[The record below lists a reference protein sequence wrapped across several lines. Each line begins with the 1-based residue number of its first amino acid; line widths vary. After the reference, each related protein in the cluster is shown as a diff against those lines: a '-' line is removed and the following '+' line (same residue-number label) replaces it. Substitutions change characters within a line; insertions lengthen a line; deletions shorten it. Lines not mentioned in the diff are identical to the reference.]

1 MVKLMNANLHSLYIS
16 RKEIIN
22 NVCQEVDIDTNKQR
36 AKAVLIVNKDHP
48 FFFDHKLD
56 HVPGLL
62 IAEGMCQLSEIL
74 AKSINKTSTLFICG
88 INIDFVKFCTFKKKI
103 IMLAEVDSINQS
115 STIIYVKAYQND
127 QLRDVA
133 VVIFCSKNKEYKHYK
148 NIQGDDTVT
157 KMPCPK
163 NLINKTNIHNVMI
176 TTPEE
181 RGQAYYSKI
190 LKPSINN
197 MLSDHVSGKYHP
209 LYILEAFMQTQRYMN
224 NLIKIEHENTRMR
237 DILSSVDIAL
247 TYQNRQSDMLSLL
260 VNKKTKI
267 ESEGTIS
274 KKIRTASIFFSKYE
288 IGTCSIQTICFD
300 KKKIA

>member
-1 MVKLMNANLHSLYIS
+1 MLKLMNSNIHSLHIS

-22 NVCQEVDIDTNKQR
+22 TVCQEVNVDICKQR
-36 AKAVLIVNKDHP
+36 AKAVLMVNKDHP
-48 FFFDHKLD
+48 FFFDHRLD

-74 AKSINKTSTLFICG
+74 ANSINNNPALFICG
-88 INIDFVKFCTFKKKI
+88 INIDFVRFCTFSKQI
-103 IMLAEVDSINQS
+103 VMLAEIDSINQT

-127 QLRDVA
+127 QIRDVA
-133 VVIFCSKNKEYKHYK
+133 VIKLCSTNLEYTHYN
-148 NIQGDDTVT
+148 NIHDDEAVT
-157 KMPCPK
+157 NMPCPK
-163 NLINKTNIHNVMI
+163 HLINKTNINNVMI
-176 TTPEE
+176 NTPEE

-190 LKPSINN
+190 LKPSKNN
-197 MLSDHVSGKYHP
+197 LLSDHVTGKYHP

-224 NLIKIEHENTRMR
+224 SIKHVEHENIRMR

-260 VNKKTKI
+260 VNQKAKI
-267 ESEGTIS
+267 VSEGTIS
-274 KKIRTASIFFSKYE
+274 KKISTASVFYSKYE

-300 KKKIA
+300 KNKIA

>member
-1 MVKLMNANLHSLYIS
+1 MNDNLHSLYIS
-16 RKEIIN
+16 RNEIIN
-22 NVCQEVDIDTNKQR
+22 NVCQEVDIDINRQQ
-36 AKAVLIVNKDHP
+36 AKAVLMVNKEHP

-74 AKSINKTSTLFICG
+74 AKNINNNSALFICG
-88 INIDFVKFCTFKKKI
+88 INIDFVKFCTFSKQI
-103 IMLAEVDSINQS
+103 FMLAEVDSINQS
-115 STIIYVKAYQND
+115 SIIIYVKAYQNE

-133 VVIFCSKNKEYKHYK
+133 VVTLCFKNKENTQYT
-148 NIQGDDTVT
+148 NIQCADTV
-157 KMPCPK
+157 KNMPCPK
-163 NLINKTNIHNVMI
+163 NLINKSNNNNVMI

-181 RGQAYYSKI
+181 REKTYYSRI
-190 LKPSINN
+190 LKPSKNN

-224 NLIKIEHENTRMR
+224 NIHKEEHENTRMR
-237 DILSSVDIAL
+237 DILSSVDIVL

-260 VNKKTKI
+260 VNKKTMI
-267 ESEGTIS
+267 ESKGKIS
-274 KKIRTASIFFSKYE
+274 KKVRTASVFYSKYE
-288 IGTCSIQTICFD
+288 IGTCSIQTVCFD